1 MLREVELQESAADD
15 ATLLSRGTRDPRGVP
30 LFQDSAEVTQH
41 LGGGAGGRR
50 DDALASARSN
60 NSTTFLGRVFGAMAA
75 EPLLLKTVIG
85 VVLGIVMGTI
95 SRAASP
101 TPRAVELIGLP
112 GKE

>member
-30 LFQDSAEVTQH
+30 LFQDSAEVTEH
-41 LGGGAGGRR
+41 PGRR

-60 NSTTFLGRVFGAMAA
+60 NSTTFLGRVLGALAA

-85 VVLGIVMGTI
+85 VVVGLVVGSI

-101 TPRAVELIGLP
+101 TPRAVELIGFP